1 MRKNQQVNFFSD
13 RRTIVS
19 VLKIAQLVR
28 STELSIHPCSKEQW
42 AERGIV
48 DESLSNGSPQ
58 VIGSLNGVE
67 HPPLL

>member
-28 STELSIHPCSKEQW
+28 STELSIHPRSKSGGQS
-42 AERGIV
+42 GG
-48 DESLSNGSPQ
+48 L
-58 VIGSLNGVE
+58 
-67 HPPLL
+67 